1 MRQVFIPTD
10 VQSILSISLSVRM
23 PLDRLVWTFTP
34 KGNFIVCSVYKI
46 AVAKSMETRMEETS
60 NGENH
65 KSFWRTLWGLNL
77 PNKMKS
83 FAWQVCRNIIPT
95 KVNLCHW

>member
-83 FAWQVCRNIIPT
+83 FAWQVC
-95 KVNLCHW
+95 